1 MAINVEVQ
9 NKNKSLLGVSVDI
22 PSDSVSVIFVLP
34 SSDALPAFAIL
45 ILLAMERQRLIYRLF
60 LFWTKPEKL
69 MFGFDLK

>member
-60 LFWTKPEKL
+60 LF
-69 MFGFDLK
+69 

>member
-22 PSDSVSVIFVLP
+22 PSDSVSIIFVLP

-60 LFWTKPEKL
+60 LF
-69 MFGFDLK
+69 